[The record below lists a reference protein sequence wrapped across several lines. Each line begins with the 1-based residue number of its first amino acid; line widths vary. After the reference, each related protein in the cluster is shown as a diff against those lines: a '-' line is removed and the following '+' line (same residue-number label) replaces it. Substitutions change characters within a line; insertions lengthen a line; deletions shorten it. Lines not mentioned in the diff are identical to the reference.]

1 MAKYKVKRAP
11 IRHNG
16 KIYIEGSIIDLN
28 DKDAKRLENF
38 VDLIPETSTKT
49 QANKTQSKTQ
59 TKIKTSTTKA
69 ESKNQTKTTNTDGKD
84 SNNNGGN
91 DDK

>member
-59 TKIKTSTTKA
+59 TKIKTSTTKT
-69 ESKNQTKTTNTDGKD
+69 ESKTTNTDGKD